1 MVLTILL
8 VKGHILNT
16 ADRKVLTS
24 ETCACAVMAGLS
36 LHGLPTKSGHKMP
49 VK

>member
-1 MVLTILL
+1 MLTDLL
-8 VKGHILNT
+8 VKGHLLNS
-16 ADRKVLTS
+16 AERKVLTS

-36 LHGLPTKSGHKMP
+36 LHGLPTKSGHNMP